1 MQPPPAFPVHGEDW
15 PFGGGVVTVGVDY
28 APGIPTARDLVS
40 DRLDEEVPM
49 TQPPTGA
56 PYGRPISYGGADP
69 QGAPGQYGPA
79 GYGQAGGG
87 RSNYQQPSAPP
98 ASVPVAV
105 SRGISGARATTP
117 SVHPLGGAS
126 AVPATDR
133 LVRRTAATGS
143 GWIVFVLCG
152 GTGLLLL
159 TFGLKT
165 IIGDRD
171 DAAFGFAPLI
181 TGLLLLVFVL
191 VMTSMRTEFDATGIH
206 TRVLVF
212 RRDISWPRSRS
223 DLFVKRPSAP
233 PLLVIFLGLF
243 LIVLAFLAGDAGDV
257 AGVSMSA
264 KAYVRVPRGR
274 AVWLPGLT
282 RRGLLR
288 STMERRGNAE
298 LDRIWAWA
306 VSRGYTQETGAPV
319 RS

>member
-1 MQPPPAFPVHGEDW
+1 
-15 PFGGGVVTVGVDY
+15 
-28 APGIPTARDLVS
+28 
-40 DRLDEEVPM
+40 M

-69 QGAPGQYGPA
+69 QGAPGQYGLA
-79 GYGQAGGG
+79 GYGQAGDG
-87 RSNYQQPSAPP
+87 RSNDGRPNYQQP
-98 ASVPVAV
+98 
-105 SRGISGARATTP
+105 
-117 SVHPLGGAS
+117 
-126 AVPATDR
+126 
-133 LVRRTAATGS
+133 ATGS
-143 GWIVFVLCG
+143 GWIVFLLCG

-171 DAAFGFAPLI
+171 DAAFGFALLI

-206 TRVLVF
+206 TRVLGF
-212 RRDISWPRSRS
+212 RRDIPWPRSRS

-233 PLLVIFLGLF
+233 PLLVIFLGLV
-243 LIVLAFLAGDAGDV
+243 LIVLAFLAGDAGDA

-306 VSRGYTQETGAPV
+306 VARGYTQETGAPV